1 MILSLKNINKRFP
14 GVIALDEVNF
24 DLRKGEIHALL
35 GENGAGK
42 STLMNILYG
51 MCRPDSG
58 EIMVRG
64 RSCRLQ
70 SPRDAIENG
79 IGMVH
84 QHFMLV
90 PTMTVVENIMLGH
103 ELSWGPI
110 LRRRE
115 AVELVE
121 RISRDYKLKVS
132 PRRKIWQLSVGE
144 RQRVEIL
151 KVLYR
156 GAEILVLDEPT
167 AVLTPQESES
177 LFVTIRSMVKLG
189 KSVIF
194 ISHKLEEVLT
204 LSDRVTVLRRGAV
217 QGMVKTAETDA
228 RALARMMV
236 GRDVVLDLCRPRR
249 KKSVSR
255 TMRAELIDISAR
267 GSHGQ
272 IVLDGLSL
280 ELPAGEICG
289 VAGVMG
295 NGQRELAEV
304 LSGLLT
310 PATGRIMIDGKD
322 MTRAD
327 PIQRLKAGLYYVPA
341 DRTRRGSVR
350 ELSISKNAVL
360 KNHRFAPYSRWGI
373 LNYREINAFAEEVVR
388 EQDVRCPS
396 VKVPAGTLSGGNLQK
411 LILGRETALSSK
423 ILIAEQPTWGLD
435 VGAIEYVR
443 HLLCKQCEEGTA
455 ILLISA
461 DLDEILA
468 LSNRIVV
475 IYEGKIIYRSSG
487 ESVDRERIGLAMT
500 GLGER
505 DLQRV

>member
-1 MILSLKNINKRFP
+1 MLLSLNNISKRFP
-14 GVIALDEVNF
+14 GVVALDEVSF
-24 DLRKGEIHALL
+24 DLRQGEIHALL

-42 STLMNILYG
+42 STLMNILFG
-51 MCRPDSG
+51 LLRPDSG
-58 EIMVRG
+58 EILVRG
-64 RSCRLQ
+64 DRRRLH

-103 ELSWGPI
+103 ELSWGPV

-115 AVELVE
+115 ANDLVE
-121 RISRDYKLKVS
+121 RISRDYKLTVS
-132 PRRKIWQLSVGE
+132 PQKKIWQLSVGE
-144 RQRVEIL
+144 QQRVEIL

-177 LFVTIRSMVKLG
+177 LFDTIRSMVKLG

-194 ISHKLEEVLT
+194 ISHKLEEVMK

-217 QGMVKTAETDA
+217 QGTVKTAETND
-228 RALARMMV
+228 RALARMMI
-236 GRDVVLDLCRPRR
+236 GRDVMLNVCRPRR
-249 KKSVSR
+249 KKGASDLVLG
-255 TMRAELIDISAR
+255 ELRNVTVR
-267 GSHGQ
+267 GDHGQ
-272 IVLDGLSL
+272 MVLDGLNL
-280 ELPAGEICG
+280 KLPAGEICG

-304 LSGLLT
+304 LAGLRT
-310 PATGRIMIDGKD
+310 PETGRIIIAEED

-327 PIQRLKAGLYYVPA
+327 PVQRLKAGIYYIPA
-341 DRTRRGSVR
+341 DRTRRGAVR
-350 ELSISKNAVL
+350 ELSIFKNAVL
-360 KNHRFAPYSRWGI
+360 KNHRFAPYSRWGV
-373 LNYREINAFAEEVVR
+373 LNYRVIRTFADRVVR

-396 VKVPAGTLSGGNLQK
+396 IEVLAGTLSGGNLQK
-411 LILGRETALSSK
+411 LILGRETESSSK

-443 HLLCKQCEEGTA
+443 HQLCKQCEEGTA
-455 ILLISA
+455 VLLISA

-475 IYEGKIIYRSSG
+475 LYEGKIIYHCSG
-487 ESVDRERIGLAMT
+487 EAADRERIGLAMT
-500 GLGER
+500 GLGGE
-505 DLQRV
+505 